1 MHPRRS
7 YSRWR
12 LLLAAPRSGAENMAR
27 DSALQARAARTGETV
42 FSIYSWT
49 RPTLSFG
56 RHQPAAG
63 LYDVERIRSANVDVV
78 RRPTGGRAIL
88 HDHEVTYSVTAPVKD
103 AAPLR
108 ETYARINR
116 ILLDG
121 LRRLGVDVELA
132 SPAERAPAPSTR
144 PCFETPGEGELV
156 ARGSKLVGSAQWRDE
171 GALLQHGSIL
181 VDDDQS
187 SLPSFAAAAAAAVA
201 GTGPQSDSIP
211 RPATLHA
218 LLGRSPEIAEVASAM
233 FDAVR
238 SLEDELAT
246 EMAEEEI
253 RGDTMTH
260 IPHFLDE
267 GWTWRR

>member
-1 MHPRRS
+1 MHSRRS
-7 YSRWR
+7 FSRWR
-12 LLLAAPRSGAENMAR
+12 LLLAPPRSGAENMAR

-42 FSIYSWT
+42 FSIYTWT
-49 RPTLSFG
+49 RPTLSLG

-63 LYDVERIRSANVDVV
+63 LYDTDKLRRGNVDVV

-88 HDHEVTYSVTAPVKD
+88 HDREVTYSVTAPAKD

-108 ETYARINR
+108 ETYSRINR

-121 LRRLGVDVELA
+121 LRRLGIDAELA
-132 SPAERAPAPSTR
+132 SPAGRASAPSVR
-144 PCFETPGEGELV
+144 PCFDAPGEGELV
-156 ARGSKLVGSAQWRDE
+156 ARGRKLVGSAQWRNE

-187 SLPSFAAAAAAAVA
+187 SLSWFTTGTAAPGAV
-201 GTGPQSDSIP
+201 IP
-211 RPATLHA
+211 KPATLHA

-233 FDAVR
+233 FAAVR
-238 SLEDELAT
+238 SLEDEEAT

-253 RGDTMTH
+253 CDETARH

-267 GWTWRR
+267 AWTWGR

>member
-1 MHPRRS
+1 MHPSRS
-7 YSRWR
+7 YGRWR

-42 FSIYSWT
+42 FSIYSWA

-63 LYDVERIRSANVDVV
+63 LYDIDKIRSANVDVV

-88 HDHEVTYSVTAPVKD
+88 HDREVTYSVTSPVRD
-103 AAPLR
+103 AEPLR

-116 ILLDG
+116 ILFDG
-121 LRRLGVDVELA
+121 LNRLGVDVELA
-132 SPAERAPAPSTR
+132 SPTERAPAPSVR
-144 PCFETPGEGELV
+144 PCFVTPGEGELV

-187 SLPSFAAAAAAAVA
+187 SLPSFAASA
-201 GTGPQSDSIP
+201 TGASGNEIP
-211 RPATLHA
+211 RPATLHE
-218 LLGRSPEIAEVASAM
+218 LLGRSPAIDEVAGAM

-238 SLEDELAT
+238 SREDDEAI
-246 EMAEEEI
+246 EMDEQEI
-253 RGDTMTH
+253 RDETMSR
-260 IPHFLDE
+260 IPLFLDE